1 MQERLRDAVSIPES
15 GKICW
20 RKAWQPTP
28 VFLPGESQEQRSLQA
43 TVHRVTKSDNT
54 EMTKNSCTR
63 VLAKRL
69 LLAKRSLLLR
79 VYLSPLK
86 GEFSN
91 IDKSQRKP
99 VSILGFRK

>member
-1 MQERLRDAVSIPES
+1 
-15 GKICW
+15 
-20 RKAWQPTP
+20 
-28 VFLPGESQEQRSLQA
+28 
-43 TVHRVTKSDNT
+43 
-54 EMTKNSCTR
+54 MTKNSCTC

-69 LLAKRSLLLR
+69 LVAKRSLLLR

-91 IDKSQRKP
+91 IDKSQRKS